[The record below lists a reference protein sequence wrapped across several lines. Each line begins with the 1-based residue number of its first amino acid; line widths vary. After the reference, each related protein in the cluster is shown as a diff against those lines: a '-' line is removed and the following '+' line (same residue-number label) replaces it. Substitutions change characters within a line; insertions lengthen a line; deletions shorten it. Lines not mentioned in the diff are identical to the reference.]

1 MFQPEDNLSG
11 DLNPDLN
18 SEKNSEKNLDNV
30 DANVSPKNVAQR
42 KQQLQKMFTKLII
55 FGLAFGA
62 VLGVGAYFL
71 INKLGLNKK
80 PYQIERERIE
90 QQQTFLNETSSFFR
104 IGDRHV

>member
-11 DLNPDLN
+11 DLNPNLD
-18 SEKNSEKNLDNV
+18 SEKNLDNV
-30 DANVSPKNVAQR
+30 DANVSSKNVAQR

-80 PYQIERERIE
+80 PYQIEQERIE
-90 QQQTFLNETSSFFR
+90 QQQTFLNETNSFPR

>member
-11 DLNPDLN
+11 DLNPDLD
-18 SEKNSEKNLDNV
+18 SEKNLDNV

-80 PYQIERERIE
+80 PYQIEQERIE
-90 QQQTFLNETSSFFR
+90 QQQTFLNETSSFPR